1 MMLIAL
7 LLIVLGFIHFA
18 LSTRAFYKLVFGRGR
33 PTARLRNWLHCV
45 GYLYLAIALVPCLQ
59 VWNTQMAIVV
69 WLGLLHLGAVVVTML
84 LTYFPQFVKR
94 LWQFACLGR
103 LGKPFLPS

>member
-1 MMLIAL
+1 
-7 LLIVLGFIHFA
+7 
-18 LSTRAFYKLVFGRGR
+18 
-33 PTARLRNWLHCV
+33 
-45 GYLYLAIALVPCLQ
+45 
-59 VWNTQMAIVV
+59 MAIVV